1 MKINW
6 FAPLGALLVALALAA
21 PVPVSAQKP
30 YGPGVTDTEIKIGQT
45 MAYSGPVSALGT
57 LGKTEAAY
65 FAKVNEQGGI
75 NGRKIRFI
83 SLDDGYSP
91 PKTVEQTRKLVEGEE
106 VLFLFS
112 SLGTAHNASV
122 QQYLNAKRVPQLFI
136 ASASMKWNH
145 PDRYP
150 WTMAITPTPKADA
163 PLYARYIFQ
172 HRPNAKIA
180 LLYQNDDYGK
190 DYIKVFEE
198 ALGPDAT
205 KLIAARA
212 SYEPTDP
219 TVDSQ
224 VITLRGSGADTLF
237 VVATPKGAAQAI
249 RKVHD
254 LGWKPLFF
262 IAFPVASIEAVLKP
276 AGLERSVGLISA
288 LAIKD
293 PTDEQWANDPQMQ
306 EYLKFMRRYY
316 PEGDAADLYNVAGY
330 NYAYLLVQVL
340 KRCGDDLTREN
351 LMRQAASLK
360 DLELPMLLPGIRL
373 NTSSTDYT
381 PIKKM
386 YLHRFNGKKWV
397 ALETVAQQ

>member
-1 MKINW
+1 MKISGL
-6 FAPLGALLVALALAA
+6 ARSGALLFALALAA
-21 PVPVSAQKP
+21 SAPAQKQ
-30 YGPGVTDTEIKIGQT
+30 YGPGVTDTEIRIGQT

-57 LGKTEAAY
+57 LGKAEAAY
-65 FAKVNEQGGI
+65 FVKVNEQGGI
-75 NGRKIRFI
+75 NGRKIQFI

-91 PKTVEQTRKLVEGEE
+91 PKTVEQTRKLVEAEE
-106 VLFLFS
+106 VLLLFG

-136 ASASMKWNH
+136 ASASMKWNY
-145 PDRYP
+145 PARFP
-150 WTMAITPTPKADA
+150 WTMAITPTPVADA
-163 PLYARYIFQ
+163 PLYARYILQ
-172 HRPNAKIA
+172 HRPGAKIA

-190 DYIKVFEE
+190 DYIKVFED
-198 ALGPDAT
+198 ALGTDAT
-205 KLIAARA
+205 KLIAAWA

-224 VITLRGSGADTLF
+224 IITLRSSGADTLF

-316 PEGDAADLYNVAGY
+316 AEGDAADLYNVAGY

-340 KRCGDDLTREN
+340 KRCGDDLTREHV
-351 LMRQAASLK
+351 MRQAASLK
-360 DLELPMLLPGIRL
+360 DLELPMLLPGIRV

-386 YLHRFNGKKWV
+386 VLHRFNGRKWV
-397 ALETVAQQ
+397 ALESMAQQ